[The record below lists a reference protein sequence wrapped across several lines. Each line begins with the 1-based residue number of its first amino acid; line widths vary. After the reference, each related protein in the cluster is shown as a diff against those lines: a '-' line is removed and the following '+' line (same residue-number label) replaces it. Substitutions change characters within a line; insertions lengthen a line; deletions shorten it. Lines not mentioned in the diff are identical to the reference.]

1 MFDTF
6 FFPFNMVNK
15 NHENYRDEMLLRQQQ
30 TIEQIDCLICCF
42 MLLSLLKPLKSEF
55 ISG

>member
-30 TIEQIDCLICCF
+30 TIEQIDCLICWF
-42 MLLSLLKPLKSEF
+42 YALVSSKTLK
-55 ISG
+55 I